1 MRIPSF
7 EDLRYFLMD
16 EYEINE
22 YQGIIEAFDH
32 QYDTFRNPI
41 FQNYVDAIGY
51 IAEEDITL
59 LETIDIIV
67 NGEYVY
73 TDYDTKSLA
82 HLLFRKKFIEYL
94 DKIYRWNGGKM
105 PKMTIDNVT
114 LYFKSIKDMKYV
126 MTHMYSP
133 WIDKYLLIERDYK
146 VKPSD
151 TKQYKKFYVG
161 FREVPVYTDSDLIEV
176 AKKIGRIELKRN

>member
-16 EYEINE
+16 EYETNE

-126 MTHMYSP
+126 MT
-133 WIDKYLLIERDYK
+133 
-146 VKPSD
+146 
-151 TKQYKKFYVG
+151 Q
-161 FREVPVYTDSDLIEV
+161 
-176 AKKIGRIELKRN
+176 RN